1 MIEVHEL
8 TKRYGDRE
16 AVSGVSFSVGRGQ
29 VLGFLG
35 PNGAGKT
42 TTMRMLTGFLPPSSG
57 SARVAGFDV
66 FTQSAEVRRRI
77 GYLPENPPL
86 YPDMTVT
93 SYLTFVARLKGIPR
107 AKVAEARDRVIERIG
122 LAPVAGRLLSHLSKG
137 YKQRA
142 GLAQAMIHDPEVLV
156 LDEPT
161 IGLDPRQIIEI
172 RSLIKDLSG
181 NRTVILSTHILP
193 EVAQVCDKVVIIN
206 NGRIACEDTIANLT
220 RDGTLEEIFLRF
232 ITADTALAAPTE
244 MASPLGPP
252 SGGA

>member
-16 AVSGVSFSVGRGQ
+16 AVKGITFTAERGQ

-57 SARVAGFDV
+57 TARIAGFDI
-66 FTQSAEVRRRI
+66 FAQSAEVRRRI

-86 YPDMTVT
+86 YADMTVR
-93 SYLTFVARLKGIPR
+93 SYLTFVAKLKG
-107 AKVAEARDRVIERIG
+107 VARGRVKSATGDVIERTG
-122 LAPVAGRLLSHLSKG
+122 LAHVAGRLLAHLSKG
-137 YKQRA
+137 YKQRV
-142 GLAQAMIHDPEVLV
+142 GLAQSLIHDPEVLV

-172 RSLIKDLSG
+172 RQLIKTLSG
-181 NRTVILSTHILP
+181 DRTVILSTHILP

-206 NGRIACEDTIANLT
+206 DGRIACEDTIANLT
-220 RDGTLEEIFLRF
+220 RNASLEEVFLRH
-232 ITADTALAAPTE
+232 ISADAAAEERAAHALAEAE
-244 MASPLGPP
+244 AEL
-252 SGGA
+252 